1 MNNQIEKW
9 AEGLNMYFSKEDI
22 QIAKRHMKMLNTTN
36 YQRNTNQNYNEVS
49 PHTSRKDHNQKS
61 TNSKCGRGC
70 GEKEALL
77 FGGDVNWCG
86 HYGKL
91 YGVSLK
97 SKKIELPYDP
107 ATSLL
112 GIIQKDTMYF
122 NIHAASFTFIILKA
136 WQQFINI

>member
-9 AEGLNMYFSKEDI
+9 AEGLNMFFSKEDI

-77 FGGDVNWCG
+77 FGGDVNWCS

-97 SKKIELPYDP
+97 SKKNRVTI
-107 ATSLL
+107 
-112 GIIQKDTMYF
+112 
-122 NIHAASFTFIILKA
+122 
-136 WQQFINI
+136 